1 MRGNSTE
8 KRLVSNAAV
17 IAVGAF
23 AAKVIGAFYRIPL
36 TNLLGSAGLGLYQ
49 MVFPVYCIL
58 LDFAGAGLPCGLSKL
73 VSENNAEGRGAAN
86 ASLLRSSLLM
96 MLAAGALASLAMFA
110 LARPVSAL
118 QGNAEAY
125 KSYMTLAPAVLLV
138 ALLSCFRGYFQGYE
152 KMSPTALSQ
161 LTEQIVK
168 LGAGLLFVKF
178 LMPDAANAAAGA
190 ALAVTFSEAA
200 ALFQLVVT
208 YRIYR
213 KKGTFLP
220 LAPLA
225 CAAESGAAA
234 AERSSP
240 AKPRFWGDVKGIL
253 KICLPVTLVGIALP
267 VSQMIDSF
275 LIINLL
281 GKYAENA
288 TSLYGLFSGGVQS
301 VLSLPVSVCYGIAV
315 AAVPLI
321 SGVSKKDKGG
331 GAKYAYFAVALTG
344 AFSLVMAAGCF
355 LLPDFIVRVLFFSLS
370 AGEKAVVVKL
380 LKLTAPCIVF
390 MSVLQTV
397 NSVLIGKSR
406 PYAPLFG
413 LGAGVLVK
421 TVLEI
426 FLLPVPDLN
435 IFAAAISLCAC
446 YLVAVFIN
454 LLYII
459 RVYKNKGGTLLTEE
473 KPHEDKRKL
482 TRKYKADCS

>member
-96 MLAAGALASLAMFA
+96 MLAAGTLASLAMFA

-213 KKGTFLP
+213 KKGT
-220 LAPLA
+220 
-225 CAAESGAAA
+225 C
-234 AERSSP
+234 
-240 AKPRFWGDVKGIL
+240 
-253 KICLPVTLVGIALP
+253 
-267 VSQMIDSF
+267 
-275 LIINLL
+275 
-281 GKYAENA
+281 
-288 TSLYGLFSGGVQS
+288 
-301 VLSLPVSVCYGIAV
+301 
-315 AAVPLI
+315 
-321 SGVSKKDKGG
+321 
-331 GAKYAYFAVALTG
+331 
-344 AFSLVMAAGCF
+344 
-355 LLPDFIVRVLFFSLS
+355 
-370 AGEKAVVVKL
+370 
-380 LKLTAPCIVF
+380 
-390 MSVLQTV
+390 
-397 NSVLIGKSR
+397 
-406 PYAPLFG
+406 
-413 LGAGVLVK
+413 
-421 TVLEI
+421 
-426 FLLPVPDLN
+426 
-435 IFAAAISLCAC
+435 
-446 YLVAVFIN
+446 
-454 LLYII
+454 LLYTSPSP
-459 RVYKNKGGTLLTEE
+459 R
-473 KPHEDKRKL
+473 D
-482 TRKYKADCS
+482 A